1 MKAKNPWRTSFIC
14 TLRAWLMYLLLTLPL
29 LIERSVYL
37 QSLCISGVSFSL
49 IYLLF
54 SFFLIWY
61 MRHLQHKKKTVD
73 FLVNM
78 LLAVAFLTIGV
89 GTLVSYGVQQF
100 GFWYRHIELLLFPL
114 VGLLSF
120 SLSVWS
126 CRRLRFSQFPDK
138 ASGTSSVF
146 SAAPSNCLKSK

>member
-29 LIERSVYL
+29 LIERPVYL
-37 QSLCISGVSFSL
+37 KSLCISGVSFTL

-54 SFFLIWY
+54 SFFLIGY
-61 MRHLQHKKKTVD
+61 KAHLQHKKKTVD

-78 LLAVAFLTIGV
+78 LLAVAFLTLGV
-89 GTLVSYGVQQF
+89 GTLVSYGMQQF
-100 GFWYRHIELLLFPL
+100 GFWYRHIGLLLFPL

-126 CRRLRFSQFPDK
+126 CRRLRFFQFPDK
-138 ASGTSSVF
+138 PSGISSAF
-146 SAAPSNCLKSK
+146 SASLSDHLKSK

>member
-14 TLRAWLMYLLLTLPL
+14 TFRAWLMYLLLTLPL
-29 LIERSVYL
+29 LVERPVYL
-37 QSLCISGVSFSL
+37 KSLCISGASFSV
-49 IYLLF
+49 IYPLF
-54 SFFLIWY
+54 SFFLMWY
-61 MRHLQHKKKTVD
+61 KAHLQHKKKTVD
-73 FLVNM
+73 FLINI
-78 LLAVAFLTIGV
+78 LLAVAFFTLGI
-89 GTLVSYGVQQF
+89 GTLVSYGLQQL

-126 CRRLRFSQFPDK
+126 CRRLRFFQFPDR

-146 SAAPSNCLKSK
+146 SAFPSDHLKSK